1 MVWGK
6 NSLGRSHSRR
16 RIVPIVY
23 LIIGRGILR
32 NLLFRRRWISP
43 IIIKIVTIIIKNI
56 TPITTIKITPVITK
70 SITSMI
76 LVVLILASKK
86 G

>member
-1 MVWGK
+1 MAWGK

-32 NLLFRRRWISP
+32 SLLFRRRWISP
-43 IIIKIVTIIIKNI
+43 IITKDI
-56 TPITTIKITPVITK
+56 TPITTIIITPVITK
-70 SITSMI
+70 NITNMI
-76 LVVLILASKK
+76 LVVLKLASKK